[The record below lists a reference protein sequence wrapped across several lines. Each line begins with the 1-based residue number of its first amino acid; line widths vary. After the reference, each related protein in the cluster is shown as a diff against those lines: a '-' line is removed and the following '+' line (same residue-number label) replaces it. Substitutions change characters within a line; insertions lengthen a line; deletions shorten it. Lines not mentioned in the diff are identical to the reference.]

1 MSCPTTFGALLVL
14 LSSVAACASTSDP
27 AQDPTPAQTANAADP
42 AAAKP
47 VAAHFWWASYPDF
60 LVEFDPAT
68 DTVVRKIK
76 LQNGMTWGTQLLFD
90 KKHFAVVTDTQK
102 KVEVVSVEKG
112 EVVAVH
118 DFSEPDVIVRVRN
131 VTECPGGKQWYVQTE
146 RLKKLADR
154 YEFQPGEVLLYDVE
168 QKKAVKKLRR
178 LPQILGSGARIS
190 PDGQHWHVFD
200 RDGNL
205 QVVDPKT
212 LKEVAKVDLA
222 TPQFAGQ
229 GRISLRRTDL
239 FFGQQPKKYRMLCTF
254 TDQVQHGRSSWG
266 YVDIDLEKNL
276 VTDMVEW
283 GPGPQGWGSYI
294 SRDGKVSVSSNG
306 GFGSQSKTTFQLY
319 DLTTGKK
326 LREFDEELRPRQSL
340 AGVAP
345 DGSKVYIGGAGSDF
359 RVYDAV
365 TTELLKVVEFDGEIT
380 GQIFVLDV

>member
-1 MSCPTTFGALLVL
+1 MSCPTAFGALLVL
-14 LSSVAACASTSDP
+14 LSSVSACASTSDP
-27 AQDPTPAQTANAADP
+27 AQDPGGAPAATQD
-42 AAAKP
+42 AAKP
-47 VAAHFWWASYPDF
+47 VAAHFWFASYPDF

-90 KKHFAVVTDTQK
+90 KKHFAVVTDTQR
-102 KVEVVSVEKG
+102 KVEVVDVEKG
-112 EVVAVH
+112 EVTAVH
-118 DFSEPDVIVRVRN
+118 DFSEPDVIVRVRS

-154 YEFQPGEVLLYDVE
+154 YEFEAGQVLLYDVE
-168 QKKAVKKLRR
+168 QKKSVKKLRR
-178 LPQILGSGARIS
+178 MPQILGFGARIS

-200 RDGNL
+200 REGNL

-239 FFGQQPKKYRMLCTF
+239 FFGTEPKKYRMLCTF
-254 TDQVQHGRSSWG
+254 SDAVQHNRSSWG
-266 YVDIDLEKNL
+266 YVDIDLEQNR

-283 GPGPQGWGSYI
+283 GPGPQGWGSYV
-294 SRDGKVSVSSNG
+294 SRDGKVSVSSSG
-306 GFGSQSKTTFQLY
+306 GFGSQGKTTFQLY
-319 DLTTGKK
+319 DLTNGKK

-340 AGVAP
+340 SAIAP
-345 DGSKVYIGGAGSDF
+345 DGSKVYVGGAGSDF

-365 TTELLKVVEFDGEIT
+365 TMQLLKVVEFDGEIQ